1 MSQLKTAALVLKDCS
16 SYIHGP
22 VGLSQ
27 NILQKSLPHKKYKQ
41 KQTVPPLKK
50 NPPACTEYCHL
61 HDSVSIL
68 TSELVKTIHNSST
81 ENSIF

>member
-22 VGLSQ
+22 VGLFQ

-41 KQTVPPLKK
+41 KQTVPPVKK
-50 NPPACTEYCHL
+50 
-61 HDSVSIL
+61 
-68 TSELVKTIHNSST
+68 IHQHAQN
-81 ENSIF
+81 IVICMIQFLY